1 MNVPRLSCN
10 DGFWLVMEFLQREIF
25 NRIAMKLL
33 KRRHGNYCRSC
44 FWRPSLNEGTDLTT
58 QIPAPP
64 SPFSTGFAVLHHS
77 SEASPSQLAH
87 RVSAVLQLCWLYLV
101 TGVFLTVEVYWAG
114 LAKLCGPSLERDWK
128 DAPTSSWLW
137 KWAPGCKASGLVR
150 RWGQIFLLGT
160 GMKRRLF

>member
-1 MNVPRLSCN
+1 MNVPRLSC
-10 DGFWLVMEFLQREIF
+10 DDVFWLVIEFLQREIF
-25 NRIAMKLL
+25 NRITMKLL

-64 SPFSTGFAVLHHS
+64 SSFSTGFAVLHQF

-87 RVSAVLQLCWLYLV
+87 RVSALLQLCGLYLG
-101 TGVFLTVEVYWAG
+101 TGVLLTGEVYWAG
-114 LAKLCGPSLERDWK
+114 LAKLCGPSLERK
-128 DAPTSSWLW
+128 GPASTSSWLR
-137 KWAPGCKASGLVR
+137 KWALGCRATGLVR

-160 GMKRRLF
+160 GMKRRWV